1 MFNLS
6 DNMSNVLMGIAFLL
20 IGQLINI
27 SYENS
32 LGAVFVIGPVW
43 TVGLFLIVGGIVD
56 GIRNAMKPK
65 RRKRARM

>member
-6 DNMSNVLMGIAFLL
+6 NNINNIILGVAFLL

-27 SYENS
+27 NYENS

>member
-6 DNMSNVLMGIAFLL
+6 DNISNVLMGIAFLL
-20 IGQLINI
+20 IGQLINVE
-27 SYENS
+27 YQNS

-56 GIRNAMKPK
+56 SIRQAIAPK
-65 RRKRARM
+65 KRKRS

>member
-6 DNMSNVLMGIAFLL
+6 NNINNVILGVAFLL
-20 IGQLINI
+20 IGQLINVN
-27 SYENS
+27 YENS

-56 GIRNAMKPK
+56 SIRNAIVPK
-65 RRKRARM
+65 KRKRARM

>member
-6 DNMSNVLMGIAFLL
+6 DNASNVLMGVAFLL
-20 IGQLINI
+20 IGQLINV

-56 GIRNAMKPK
+56 GIRQAIAPK
-65 RRKRARM
+65 KRKRARM

>member
-6 DNMSNVLMGIAFLL
+6 DNASNVLMGIAFLL

-27 SYENS
+27 NYENS

-56 GIRNAMKPK
+56 GIRQMVMPK
-65 RRKRARM
+65 KRKRARM

>member
-6 DNMSNVLMGIAFLL
+6 DNMSNVLMGVAFLL
-20 IGQLINI
+20 IGQLINVN
-27 SYENS
+27 YENS

>member
-56 GIRNAMKPK
+56 GIRQAIAPK
-65 RRKRARM
+65 KRKRARM

>member
-6 DNMSNVLMGIAFLL
+6 DNMSNVLMGVAFLL
-20 IGQLINI
+20 IGQLINVN
-27 SYENS
+27 YENS
-32 LGAVFVIGPVW
+32 LAAVFVIGPVW

>member
-6 DNMSNVLMGIAFLL
+6 DNASNVLMGIAFLL

>member
-6 DNMSNVLMGIAFLL
+6 NNINNVILGVAFLL
-20 IGQLINI
+20 IGQLINV

-32 LGAVFVIGPVW
+32 LGIVFVIGPVW
-43 TVGLFLIVGGIVD
+43 TAGLILIIGGIVD

>member
-6 DNMSNVLMGIAFLL
+6 DNISNVLMGVAFLL

-27 SYENS
+27 NYENS
-32 LGAVFVIGPVW
+32 LGAVFIIGPVW

-56 GIRNAMKPK
+56 GICNAMKPK

>member
-6 DNMSNVLMGIAFLL
+6 DNMSNVLMGVAFLL